1 MGFVDELLELA
12 GQVGEIQCTMA
23 GVEGLRFLIPSQPPP
38 FEVEL
43 DTAKGKLRMMCAR
56 LGVLCHESGDPDVSL
71 YGGEGIIKKEAPM
84 RSPNNLAQSA
94 GSNSPSSTGIT
105 LARPPILHEW
115 RVRFKNTPDAQEF
128 TIVAAAR

>member
-1 MGFVDELLELA
+1 MYHGW
-12 GQVGEIQCTMA
+12 G
-23 GVEGLRFLIPSQPPP
+23 EGLTVFISRHPPP
-38 FEVEL
+38 FDVEL

-84 RSPNNLAQSA
+84 ASPNNLAQSA

-105 LARPPILHEW
+105 LARPPIRHEW